1 MKYTF
6 IYILRNDYMT
16 IFNFADGEKP
26 LILLRNLL
34 LMIVACSGILNLC
47 YYSGNWSGDP
57 EIHII
62 FAKNLLEGNF
72 LQFNSGEY
80 SSGETSILY
89 MLLVAVF
96 ASLLS
101 PGLVPFAMKAVG
113 LISLFIIIYFISKRL
128 NDVYDKLVF
137 IFATL
142 SIPSLSFQAW
152 LGMENMIFA
161 VLFLLIFFSIV
172 RQKYRFLH
180 HTKTSCF
187 LAAAAIITF
196 FLRPE
201 AIFLIFSGFI
211 YNLLNRRYGAAFIF
225 LLSVAVIFFLINA
238 FESLLGA
245 PLHGAGQLRA
255 LFSKN
260 EAYHLVIGALN
271 FSINPKPAY
280 YFIAAS
286 PFITA
291 LCFVLLFDRDTRKH
305 DVKKFLFCGLMLSIP
320 WFLHLFSMLPNTHY
334 SRYQIYFLVTS
345 AMLSVS
351 FYNLA
356 NIRGNQKITVQIA
369 ILFTCISVFIWEN
382 TSRNI
387 WFANSLTTNRIS
399 QIYSSQ
405 LTETKDAK
413 SADLCAAFK
422 ACNSIEHPIAVAL
435 QEVQLRLRLDD
446 RYKVYSLDG
455 IVDYNLGNFLDASN
469 CINHFDY
476 LKFRKV
482 RILLEFQDYSPKGT
496 DCGFTLQDVQQGL
509 QHSESIII
517 DDIIFHAFEWEGHT
531 RAWLEYM

>member
-1 MKYTF
+1 M
-6 IYILRNDYMT
+6 LRKDYMT
-16 IFNFADGEKP
+16 IFNFSDGGKP
-26 LILLRNLL
+26 LSLLRNFLL
-34 LMIVACSGILNLC
+34 IIVACNGILNLF

-89 MLLVAVF
+89 MLLVSVF
-96 ASLLS
+96 VSLLS

-113 LISLFIIIYFISKRL
+113 LISLFIIIYLISKRL
-128 NDVYDKLVF
+128 NNVYDKLVF
-137 IFATL
+137 TFATL

-152 LGMENMIFA
+152 LGMENMVFA
-161 VLFLLIFFSIV
+161 VLFSLIFFSIV
-172 RQKYRFLH
+172 RQEYRSLH
-180 HTKTSCF
+180 HTKASCF
-187 LAAAAIITF
+187 LAGASIILF

-211 YNLLNRRYGAAFIF
+211 YNLLLRRYGAAFIF
-225 LLSVAVIFFLINA
+225 LLSVAVIFFLINT
-238 FESLLGA
+238 FELLLGA
-245 PLHGAGQLRA
+245 PLHGAGQLRS

-260 EAYHLVIGALN
+260 EAYHLMIGTLDIA
-271 FSINPKPAY
+271 INPKPAY

-286 PFITA
+286 PFIAA
-291 LCFVLLFDRDTRKH
+291 LCFALVFDHDRRKYN
-305 DVKKFLFCGLMLSIP
+305 VKRFLFCVLMLSIP
-320 WFLHLFSMLPNTHY
+320 WFLHLFSILPNTHY

-345 AMLSVS
+345 VMLSVS

-356 NIRGNQKITVQIA
+356 SIKGYQKHAVQIA
-369 ILFTCISVFIWEN
+369 ILFTSISVFIWEN

-387 WFANSLTTNRIS
+387 WFTNTLTTSRIS

-405 LTETKDAK
+405 TTESKDAK
-413 SADLCAAFK
+413 SAELCDAFK
-422 ACNSIEHPIAVAL
+422 ACNSIEPPITVAL

-455 IVDYNLGNFLDASN
+455 IVDYNLGNFLDARN
-469 CINHFDY
+469 CVNHLDY

-482 RILLEFQDYSPKGT
+482 RVLLEFQDYSPKGT
-496 DCGFTLQDVQQGL
+496 NCGITLQDIEQRL
-509 QHSESIII
+509 QYSETIRV